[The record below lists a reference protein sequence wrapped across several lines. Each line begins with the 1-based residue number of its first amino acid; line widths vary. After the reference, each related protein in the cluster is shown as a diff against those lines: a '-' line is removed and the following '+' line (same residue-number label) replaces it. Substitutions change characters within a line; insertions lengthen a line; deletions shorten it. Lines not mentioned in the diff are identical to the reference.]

1 MGPVSALS
9 PHTHSQANTQKAR
22 VIMERNSPVISLF
35 PLDSEQSA
43 SAASVREIVGHSSGE
58 RLNLH
63 PLLLDVGS
71 TLSLE
76 EKIKVKKKI
85 HPLRQT
91 KLFNFLL
98 TLASIYWCGQ
108 FAPKQL
114 LLKKQVQKVISR

>member
-22 VIMERNSPVISLF
+22 VIMERNSPVISLL

-76 EKIKVKKKI
+76 EKIKVEKKNPSFEANKI
-85 HPLRQT
+85 
-91 KLFNFLL
+91 
-98 TLASIYWCGQ
+98 
-108 FAPKQL
+108 
-114 LLKKQVQKVISR
+114 V